1 MIMDKVRKKIVLYA
15 MTSIFVLLTVLLA
28 VINGV
33 NFTMAADDADI
44 ITQVIADRH
53 GAFEGGGTGT
63 GDYKNKTPYHTQT
76 EDIPPKEN
84 EAAGSVETTNKGQ
97 APKGMGPMG
106 PDSPET
112 NKSVR
117 YFTYVFDDKGEAT
130 AVTHNITAVD
140 EEEAALWAKSLL
152 NETTGWTRGTYRY
165 RVYNFKDKTYVTVID
180 QGRELLPSYRI
191 LIISV
196 CGELLGLLASF
207 IVLES
212 ISKKLARPLED
223 ADRKQRQFI
232 SNVEKEFKLPL
243 TVINANTEIIEKE
256 SGCTDYTR
264 SINRQ
269 VRRMTSLVKDLRAL
283 SVINYE
289 SDNITEIDFSEIMT
303 AVLDGSR
310 ERFEQKN
317 IKLSMDIEE
326 NIKVNGDEERVRR
339 VIRELADNSLL
350 FAKTEARFTLT
361 RDSERITLNQY
372 NDTQLSEGT
381 VDQVFDR
388 FITLE
393 NADKLDTAGLGLS
406 FVKDTVKSMGGRVTA
421 KVADGVFMLTIAL

>member
-1 MIMDKVRKKIVLYA
+1 MDKVRKKIVLYA
-15 MTSIFVLLTVLLA
+15 MTSIFVLLTVILA
-28 VINGV
+28 IINGV
-33 NFTMAADDADI
+33 NFTMAADDADM

-63 GDYKNKTPYHTQT
+63 GDNKNKTQYRMQT
-76 EDIPPKEN
+76 EDIPQKGN
-84 EAAGSVETTNKGQ
+84 ELEKNADAAKKGQ
-97 APKGMGPMG
+97 LPKGMGPMG

-117 YFTYVFDDKGEAT
+117 YFTYVFDDEGKAKT
-130 AVTHNITAVD
+130 VVHNITAVD
-140 EEEAALWAKSLL
+140 EEEAALWAESLIR
-152 NETTGWTRGTYRY
+152 ETTGWTKGTYRY
-165 RVYNFKDKTYVTVID
+165 RVYSFKDKTYVTVID

-212 ISKKLARPLED
+212 ISKKLVRPLED

-283 SVINYE
+283 SVINDD

-310 ERFEQKN
+310 EKFKERN

-339 VIRELADNSLL
+339 VIRELSDNSLL
-350 FAKTEARFTLT
+350 FGKTEARFTLT

-372 NDTQLSEGT
+372 NDTQLPEGT

-393 NADKLDTAGLGLS
+393 NADNYDTAGLGLS
-406 FVKDTVKSMGGRVTA
+406 YVKDTVKSMGGRLSA
-421 KVADGVFMLTIAL
+421 KVSDGVFMLTIAL

>member
-1 MIMDKVRKKIVLYA
+1 MNNVIRKFAFFAEFAVFI
-15 MTSIFVLLTVLLA
+15 LLA
-28 VINGV
+28 LLLSVINTV
-33 NFTMAADDADI
+33 NFAMASDDADF
-44 ITQVIADRH
+44 ITQRIAEDKGMFGADRDRTPSDMQQ
-53 GAFEGGGTGT
+53 FDQNKNFRPGGKKFGGL
-63 GDYKNKTPYHTQT
+63 
-76 EDIPPKEN
+76 E
-84 EAAGSVETTNKGQ
+84 S
-97 APKGMGPMG
+97 MG
-106 PDSPET
+106 PDSPEM
-112 NKSVR
+112 SSSIR
-117 YFTYVFDDKGEAT
+117 YFTYAFDNSGNAQKIVFKMS
-130 AVTHNITAVD
+130 AVTEN
-140 EEEAALWAKSLL
+140 EAQEWAKGLL
-152 NETTGWTRGTYRY
+152 GKTVGWTNVNYRY
-165 RVYNFKDKTYVTVID
+165 RVYEIDGMTYVTVID

-212 ISKKLARPLED
+212 ISKKLVRPLED

-283 SVINYE
+283 SVINDD

-310 ERFEQKN
+310 EKFKERN

-339 VIRELADNSLL
+339 VIRELSDNSLL
-350 FAKTEARFTLT
+350 FGKTEARFTLT

-372 NDTQLSEGT
+372 NDTQLPEGT

-393 NADKLDTAGLGLS
+393 NADNYDTAGLGLS
-406 FVKDTVKSMGGRVTA
+406 YVKDTVKSMGGRVSA
-421 KVADGVFMLTIAL
+421 KVSDGVFMLTIAL